1 MSNKFYNKCSENSRS
16 QIVFRIDI
24 FQKLTLGA
32 PDWLITWTFFKNTI
46 ILFAVSPKFCISI
59 VFRREIENKANAK
72 SFGGTAKSITVF
84 LEKGLFPCTDL
95 KSI

>member
-59 VFRREIENKANAK
+59 VFRREIENNANAK
-72 SFGGTAKSITVF
+72 I
-84 LEKGLFPCTDL
+84 LEGQQRVLRYFWKKAYSPAQ
-95 KSI
+95 I